1 MEIVVVIHREGRQI
15 IRQSAQH
22 LALSHIGDSISLK
35 MKNSQVALLKVLPKW
50 LYTAFKSRNQAPPT
64 AQKKFLKTFP
74 KLQIYWSTIYSLL
87 FTVTKVIAETKIY
100 EFQYKMLNNIVFT
113 NEKIFRFKMIDSP
126 LCTR

>member
-22 LALSHIGDSISLK
+22 LPLSHIGDTI
-35 MKNSQVALLKVLPKW
+35 
-50 LYTAFKSRNQAPPT
+50 FKSRNQAPPT
-64 AQKKFLKTFP
+64 AQKKFLKMFP

-87 FTVTKVIAETKIY
+87 FTVTKVIAETKIH